1 MTHARL
7 GVYAKWTC
15 KDCTAN
21 QYVGRLPCTDCT
33 GYTTDPARI
42 LPRVLN
48 AWGRPV
54 TKAVAS

>member
-7 GVYAKWTC
+7 GVYARWTC
-15 KDCTAN
+15 DDCTNA
-21 QYVGRLPCTDCT
+21 QFPGRLPCTDCT
-33 GYTTDPARI
+33 GYTTDQERI

-54 TKAVAS
+54 DRVPS